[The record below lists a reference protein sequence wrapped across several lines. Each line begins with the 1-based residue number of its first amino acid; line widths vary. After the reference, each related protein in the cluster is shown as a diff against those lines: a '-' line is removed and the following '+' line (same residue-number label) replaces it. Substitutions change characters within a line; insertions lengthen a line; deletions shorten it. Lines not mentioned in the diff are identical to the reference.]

1 VKTHTDTNLKTKHT
15 HAHFSDVISK
25 GDLCVLTEEFM
36 KGSSSLMGTPA
47 KKLLLKKEEE
57 KKNLIRKIYFNLR
70 QGCMI
75 YSICLFE

>member
-1 VKTHTDTNLKTKHT
+1 VKTHTDTNLKNKHT

-57 KKNLIRKIYFNLR
+57 KKKFDSKDLFQSTPRMHDIFNLF
-70 QGCMI
+70 I
-75 YSICLFE
+75 